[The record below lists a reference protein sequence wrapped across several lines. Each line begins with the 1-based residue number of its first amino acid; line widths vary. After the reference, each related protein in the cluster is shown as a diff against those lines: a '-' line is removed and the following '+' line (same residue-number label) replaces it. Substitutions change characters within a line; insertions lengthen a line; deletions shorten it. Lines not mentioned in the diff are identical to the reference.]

1 MVFLFLYIIER
12 WIQVDLQNQVNDHEQ
27 RLRKL
32 EESDLKQQIQLANI
46 EKSQA
51 EIKCLINENT
61 REQQKTL
68 NDFASKV
75 LEAFTTEKK
84 SDKEEKF
91 YTTKQF
97 WAIISATIAAVVA
110 FLIGK

>member
-1 MVFLFLYIIER
+1 MELR
-12 WIQVDLQNQVNDHEQ
+12 DQVNDHEQ

-51 EIKCLINENT
+51 EIKCLINDNT

-68 NDFASKV
+68 NDFTNKV
-75 LEAFTTEKK
+75 LDTFTTDKK
-84 SDKEEKF
+84 SKREERF
-91 YTTKQF
+91 YNTKQF
-97 WAIISATIAAVVA
+97 WAIISATVAAIVA

>member
-1 MVFLFLYIIER
+1 MEIK
-12 WIQVDLQNQVNDHEQ
+12 DQVNDHEQ

-32 EESDLKQQIQLANI
+32 EKNDLKQQIQLANI
-46 EKSQA
+46 EKSQS

-110 FLIGK
+110 FLLGNK

>member
-1 MVFLFLYIIER
+1 MELR
-12 WIQVDLQNQVNDHEQ
+12 DQVNDHEQ

-51 EIKCLINENT
+51 EIKCLINENS

-68 NDFASKV
+68 NDFTNKV
-75 LEAFTTEKK
+75 LDTFTNEKK
-84 SDKEEKF
+84 SEGEEKF
-91 YTTKQF
+91 YNTKQF
-97 WAIISATIAAVVA
+97 WAIISATVAAIVA

>member
-1 MVFLFLYIIER
+1 MELRE
-12 WIQVDLQNQVNDHEQ
+12 QVNDHEQ

-51 EIKCLINENT
+51 EIKCLINDNT

-68 NDFASKV
+68 NDFTNKV
-75 LEAFTTEKK
+75 LDTFTTDKK
-84 SDKEEKF
+84 SKGEERF
-91 YTTKQF
+91 YNTKQF
-97 WAIISATIAAVVA
+97 WAIISATVATIVA